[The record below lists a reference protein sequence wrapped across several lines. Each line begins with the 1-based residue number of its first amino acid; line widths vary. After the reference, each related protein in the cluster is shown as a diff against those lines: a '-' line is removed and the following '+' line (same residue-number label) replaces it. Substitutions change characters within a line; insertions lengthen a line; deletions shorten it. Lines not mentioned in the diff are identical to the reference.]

1 MTRRAPGRANESE
14 PVIDIG
20 AALDLLAAAVEQQGV
35 DFVYRP
41 KWMDERTYLIHRY
54 ANRGAPDCIVGQALA
69 LANLDVRELAVISDG
84 GVRELYLEGKLPVAL
99 TLGAM
104 AVFDAA
110 ERSQDRGCRLGD
122 VLAHATAAAVKFL
135 DLLPDSAF
143 TTAKHGVDGV
153 SPRSA

>member
-1 MTRRAPGRANESE
+1 
-14 PVIDIG
+14 V
-20 AALDLLAAAVEQQGV
+20 
-35 DFVYRP
+35 
-41 KWMDERTYLIHRY
+41 
-54 ANRGAPDCIVGQALA
+54 
-69 LANLDVRELAVISDG
+69 
-84 GVRELYLEGKLPVAL
+84 L

-143 TTAKHGVDGV
+143 ATAKHAVCGV